1 MDRNYTYH
9 ILKCLYEVHS
19 QLGPG
24 LLESIYEEA
33 VVQELSDNGF
43 DVSRQVNVPVIYK
56 GRKITADLRLDVIV
70 DNKVI
75 LELKSVNEYKSVFE
89 KQLYTYLRLLNCEL
103 GYVVNFN
110 EEELRDGIHIVYN
123 PFYKKTGIPSKQ
135 PSPNIDE
142 QKG

>member
-1 MDRNYTYH
+1 MDRNYTYR

-43 DVSRQVNVPVIYK
+43 EVSRQVNIPVRYK
-56 GRKITADLRLDVIV
+56 GRKIAADLRLDVIV

-75 LELKSVNEYKSVFE
+75 LELKSVSEYKSVFE
-89 KQLYTYLRLLNCEL
+89 KQLYTYLRLSDCEL

-110 EEELRDGIHIVYN
+110 EEELRDGIHLVYN
-123 PFYKKTGIPSKQ
+123 PYYKKTWTPTAQ
-135 PSPNIDE
+135 PLSE
-142 QKG
+142 S